1 MHRIQQIRYEAC
13 SKKKKKKTRSTLPGN
28 VARGEFTVT
37 LRGVWKH
44 STVTAMADADQSR
57 RDPGIP
63 PAGGDRDFSKQP
75 PPSQPVGSKPGP
87 GVGRGLSRGP
97 MPDADG
103 PNTKCPPLLGSNGAR
118 LAHHRMK
125 TGAKGMSSPSA
136 ARIRPP
142 PLVFTLQYLLYLVLE
157 LRTLQDH
164 QDLDC

>member
-1 MHRIQQIRYEAC
+1 MFEEEEEEEDEEDEDDIAWECRSRRIHVH
-13 SKKKKKKTRSTLPGN
+13 SP
-28 VARGEFTVT
+28 
-37 LRGVWKH
+37 GVWKH

-118 LAHHRMK
+118 LAHERK
-125 TGAKGMSSPSA
+125 LEQKAC
-136 ARIRPP
+136 RRRP
-142 PLVFTLQYLLYLVLE
+142 PLVFTLQYVLYLVLE